1 MADKD
6 PRFIYKGSVPLKV
19 AYFGWNDKGTIRMQH
34 KSMVMFIL
42 DQPYIVALCN
52 KPGLVSVSGFF
63 RFGKKTIYHTQKIKI
78 QVCKQALKFD
88 RPYPK
93 TSKR

>member
-1 MADKD
+1 MAIKD
-6 PRFIYKGSVPLKV
+6 PRFIYKGIIQSKV
-19 AYFGWNDKGTIRMQH
+19 AYFGWDYKGATRLQH
-34 KSMVMFIL
+34 KSMVTFIL
-42 DQPYIVALCN
+42 DQPYIVIVCD
-52 KPGLVSVSGFF
+52 KPGFVSVSGFF
-63 RFGKKTIYHTQKIKI
+63 QFGQKTIYHTQKIKI